1 MNLPK
6 EAKNLLNRLGKLVK
20 EVEQATKHLKESRS
34 EIEKKVQALL
44 EKEGKKLNARVNEFL
59 TKLLSAKQKP
69 TKKKKRSSSAR
80 PKKKSSPKKKA
91 SASSK
96 TDSASLS

>member
-20 EVEQATKHLKESRS
+20 EVEQATQHLKESRS

-59 TKLLSAKQKP
+59 TKLLSTKQKP
-69 TKKKKRSSSAR
+69 TKKKKRSTKPR
-80 PKKKSSPKKKA
+80 KKPASKKKA
-91 SASSK
+91 SPAPK

>member
-20 EVEQATKHLKESRS
+20 EVEQATQHLKDSRS

-59 TKLLSAKQKP
+59 TRLLSAKQKP
-69 TKKKKRSSSAR
+69 TKKKKRSTK
-80 PKKKSSPKKKA
+80 PKKKPASKKKA
-91 SASSK
+91 TAPK